1 MSDFAQTGLICTL
14 QRLNDSHLARIEA
27 ELTDLAATRPIAL
40 VLPCH
45 GRDVAQPAFEHLLGE
60 LREAAFLR
68 EVVFSVNGVEPAAL
82 EPLAARLAQLPQRTT
97 LLRNDAPRGVAAGKG
112 ANVHAAFAHLAGAG
126 ECEIFVTQDC
136 DVASFRCADLARLCY
151 AIAHPRLGYRY
162 AKMYYSRVTDRLYG
176 RVSRLFLAP
185 LLHALLRVAGHQ
197 PLLDF
202 LLSFRY
208 PLAGEVALTRE
219 LATTLPASSGWGLE
233 IGQLCEVFRR
243 VDPREV
249 CQVDGGTGYDHKHQP
264 AATALADMTQEI
276 ACELFQQLSAE
287 GFPNDNAFRMAVV
300 AAYRREAAHALHRS
314 ASLALINALPFD
326 EAAER
331 EIVETFAAR
340 LMAAT
345 EAG

>member
-14 QRLNDSHLARIEA
+14 QRLNDTHLARIES
-27 ELTDLAATRPIAL
+27 ELTVLADARPIAL

-45 GRDVAQPAFEHLLGE
+45 GRDLEQPAFTHLLAQ
-60 LREAAFLR
+60 LRDAAFLR
-68 EVVFSVNGVEPAAL
+68 EIVFSVNGVTPAVCDAL
-82 EPLAARLAQLPQRTT
+82 PARLAGLPQKTL
-97 LLRNDAPRGVAAGKG
+97 LLRNDTRPGECAGKG
-112 ANVHAAFAHLAGAG
+112 ANVRAAFAHLAGVG

-136 DVASFRCADLARLCY
+136 DVASFRRADLARLCY
-151 AIAHPRLGYRY
+151 AVAHPQLGYRF

-185 LLHALLRVAGHQ
+185 LLHALVRVAGHQ
-197 PLLDF
+197 PLVDF

-219 LATTLPASSGWGLE
+219 LAAALPTSSGWGLE

-249 CQVDGGTGYDHKHQP
+249 CQVDGGPGYDHKHQP
-264 AATALADMTQEI
+264 AATALADMAAEI
-276 ACELFQQLSAE
+276 ACELFAQLAAE
-287 GFPNDNAFRMAVV
+287 GLPGDATFRAAV
-300 AAYRREAAHALHRS
+300 ATAYRREAAHALRRS

-326 EAAER
+326 ESAER
-331 EIVETFAAR
+331 AIVETFASR
-340 LMAAT
+340 L
-345 EAG
+345 EDSAG